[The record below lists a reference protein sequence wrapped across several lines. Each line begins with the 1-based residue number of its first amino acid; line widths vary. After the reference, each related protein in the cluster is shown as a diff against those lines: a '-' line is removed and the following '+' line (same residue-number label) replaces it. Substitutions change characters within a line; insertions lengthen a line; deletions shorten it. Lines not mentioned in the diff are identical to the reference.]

1 MSIESAL
8 VTALTTNAGLSALIA
23 ARLYPD
29 SRPQGA
35 ALPCIEYLRVST
47 PRVQVLGST
56 QAVAWSRPRL
66 QFSCWA
72 LTKAEALS
80 VCAALRTALLATSY
94 PVTLENEYTLPDP
107 DTNYARRNLDAFVGH
122 SGE

>member
-1 MSIESAL
+1 LSIEDTL
-8 VTALTTNAGLSALIA
+8 FTALTTNAGLSALIS

-29 SRPQGA
+29 ERPQGA
-35 ALPCIEYLRVST
+35 VNPCIVYQRVST

-56 QAVAWSRPRL
+56 QAVAVSRPRF

-72 LTKAEALS
+72 LTKAEARS

-94 PVTLENEYTLPDP
+94 PVTLDNEYTLRDP

>member
-1 MSIESAL
+1 MSIESTL
-8 VTALTTNAGLSALIA
+8 FTALTTYAGLSTLIA

-29 SRPQGA
+29 SMPQGA
-35 ALPCIEYLRVST
+35 VLPCIVYQRIST

-56 QAVAWSRPRL
+56 QAVAVSRPRF

-72 LTKAEALS
+72 LTASGALA
-80 VCAALRTALLATSY
+80 VADKLRAALLAMPY
-94 PVTLENEYTLPDP
+94 PVTLESEYTLRDP
-107 DTNYARRNLDAFVGH
+107 DSNYSRRNIDAFVGH

>member
-8 VTALTTNAGLSALIA
+8 FTALTNHAGLSGLIA
-23 ARLYPD
+23 ARLHPD
-29 SRPQGA
+29 YLPQGA
-35 ALPCIEYLRVST
+35 VYPCVVMQRVST
-47 PRVQVLGST
+47 PRSQVFGST
-56 QAVAWSRPRL
+56 QAVAVSRPRF

-72 LTKAEALS
+72 LTHEGARA

-94 PVTLENEYTLPDP
+94 PVTLDSEYTLHDP
-107 DTNYARRNLDAFVGH
+107 DSNYSRRNLDAFVGH